1 MASPD
6 QTCVITTLNN
16 NLAELITKCTK
27 GSINKTDLTSV
38 IEGNNKKLA
47 ELFVPIR
54 EIHGETELAQIE
66 STVDPTT
73 MSIIKYLLE
82 NAYKNCE
89 REVNKV
95 MLLYKDQK
103 EHLERYREYTDDR
116 FFKLETKIDTLEN
129 ANTEL
134 TKRAQTAETK
144 AKALEQELLTSNA
157 NIDELEQN
165 KRNTHLVINNLR
177 PDSGTDVDAFISL
190 CKDKIKLESSVTDII
205 KENIVKV
212 NRIFPKNPS
221 GSPDP
226 SKPKPLL
233 VKFSNERFK
242 EMVFRKKKA
251 LKNSGIII
259 TEFLTPARSAL
270 LKKCSE
276 NIKVNKSIWTDNG
289 RILVKLQ
296 DQSEI
301 VHIANNNDLT
311 KFIEEKFPHQPT
323 RV

>member
-1 MASPD
+1 MATPD
-6 QTCVITTLNN
+6 QTRVITSLNT

-27 GSINKTDLTSV
+27 TSINKTDLTSV

-82 NAYKNCE
+82 NAYKNSE

-103 EHLERYREYTDDR
+103 DHLERYREYSDNM
-116 FFKLETKIDTLEN
+116 FLKLETKIDTLET
-129 ANTEL
+129 ANKEL

-144 AKALEQELLTSNA
+144 ANALEQELLTSNA

-177 PDSGTDVDAFISL
+177 PDSGTDVDAFINL

-221 GSPDP
+221 ASPDP

-233 VKFSNERFK
+233 VKFANERFK

-251 LKNSGIII
+251 LKDSGITI
-259 TEFLTPARSAL
+259 TEFLTPTRSAL

-276 NIKVNKSIWTDNG
+276 QIKANKSIWTDNG

-311 KFIEEKFPHQPT
+311 KFLEEKFPHLAT

>member
-1 MASPD
+1 MATPD
-6 QTCVITTLNN
+6 QTRVITSLNT

-103 EHLERYREYTDDR
+103 DHLERYREYTDNR

-134 TKRAQTAETK
+134 TKRAQAAETK

-177 PDSGTDVDAFISL
+177 PDSGTDVDAFINL
-190 CKDKIKLESSVTDII
+190 
-205 KENIVKV
+205 
-212 NRIFPKNPS
+212 
-221 GSPDP
+221 
-226 SKPKPLL
+226 SK
-233 VKFSNERFK
+233 
-242 EMVFRKKKA
+242 
-251 LKNSGIII
+251 
-259 TEFLTPARSAL
+259 
-270 LKKCSE
+270 
-276 NIKVNKSIWTDNG
+276 KSIRFT
-289 RILVKLQ
+289 
-296 DQSEI
+296 
-301 VHIANNNDLT
+301 
-311 KFIEEKFPHQPT
+311 
-323 RV
+323 